1 MFAHAVKVGG
11 DHPVSSATPVS
22 TLKHQDEEDGVP
34 EKGKGARLHRAM
46 DCLALMFFVVI
57 AIVIRE
63 IIYGPGHAL
72 QNGGSNRN
80 VVGEKSVAVGT
91 GIAVQTTN
99 LLEGKDSEAASSGSM
114 TERPNIVV
122 IFIDDQGFNDM
133 GPRSTDMSDLT
144 PHISKLGAEGLWL
157 TNYYSESIC
166 TPARAALMT
175 GRYPLHIGMQH
186 SFISGND
193 PWGLPA
199 EVSVLPQYLKE
210 VGNYSTHIVGK
221 WHLGHFT
228 KSRTPLRRG
237 FDSFYGY
244 FSGFEGYFSHTAE
257 SMFCKE
263 EVDCY
268 SDLRDNEH
276 TVVSDEYNAYL
287 FMKKARTVIRTHASK
302 TNDERTEEPMF
313 LYYAVGNVH
322 MPNEVPSEVME
333 AQADRLSHIP
343 YHERRVFGAM
353 TIILDDAVGEV
364 VADLKTNSLY
374 DETLIVIASDNGA
387 NPLSGSSGSNW
398 PLRGMKGEYFEGGVK
413 VHALVRSPL
422 LSKELRGTAYNG
434 LFHVTDWL
442 PTIIGG
448 ALGRSDIIA
457 DGSFDGINHWHSMHT
472 GSKVS
477 PRTALVHN
485 VDLVNIFS
493 NTTYVQGA
501 IRIGD
506 YKLLVNVEPS
516 KVYLVPDSNNPE
528 VAAEEEAA
536 QTSISTNSPQ
546 DFLFDIANDPAEAT
560 DLKFSMPAVYEHMMA
575 AFDAAAKKAVTPA
588 YCGIGD
594 NKDAVPVFR
603 DTGFIGPWRDD
614 DVDYMSEC
622 FPLNSVEERDHLL
635 ETYCMYKLF
644 PPADCAKLL
653 HDKKS

>member
-1 MFAHAVKVGG
+1 M
-11 DHPVSSATPVS
+11 
-22 TLKHQDEEDGVP
+22 
-34 EKGKGARLHRAM
+34 
-46 DCLALMFFVVI
+46 
-57 AIVIRE
+57 
-63 IIYGPGHAL
+63 
-72 QNGGSNRN
+72 
-80 VVGEKSVAVGT
+80 
-91 GIAVQTTN
+91 
-99 LLEGKDSEAASSGSM
+99 AA
-114 TERPNIVV
+114 
-122 IFIDDQGFNDM
+122 Q
-133 GPRSTDMSDLT
+133 L
-144 PHISKLGAEGLWL
+144 
-157 TNYYSESIC
+157 
-166 TPARAALMT
+166 
-175 GRYPLHIGMQH
+175 
-186 SFISGND
+186 
-193 PWGLPA
+193 
-199 EVSVLPQYLKE
+199 
-210 VGNYSTHIVGK
+210 
-221 WHLGHFT
+221 
-228 KSRTPLRRG
+228 
-237 FDSFYGY
+237 
-244 FSGFEGYFSHTAE
+244 
-257 SMFCKE
+257 
-263 EVDCY
+263 
-268 SDLRDNEH
+268 
-276 TVVSDEYNAYL
+276 
-287 FMKKARTVIRTHASK
+287 
-302 TNDERTEEPMF
+302 
-313 LYYAVGNVH
+313 
-322 MPNEVPSEVME
+322 
-333 AQADRLSHIP
+333 
-343 YHERRVFGAM
+343 
-353 TIILDDAVGEV
+353 
-364 VADLKTNSLY
+364 
-374 DETLIVIASDNGA
+374 
-387 NPLSGSSGSNW
+387 
-398 PLRGMKGEYFEGGVK
+398 
-413 VHALVRSPL
+413 L

-485 VDLVNIFS
+485 VDLVNVFS

-506 YKLLVNVEPS
+506 YKLLVNVAPS

-622 FPLNSVEERDHLL
+622 CPLNSAEERDHLL